1 MVLKGVD
8 KLDGWDGLIFMVIL
22 RHLMSQNGLEWI
34 GELMVRMGRE
44 WGNGMTFDMVMDWI
58 ILDHS
63 PIPCPFAL
71 VRLWWLIQRYMPQP
85 ADFKVF
91 EGQGHG
97 PIMPHQGAL
106 IHGGSM
112 PMLIITRHSKNL
124 KRNYPTYSIV

>member
-1 MVLKGVD
+1 
-8 KLDGWDGLIFMVIL
+8 MVIL

-71 VRLWWLIQRYMPQP
+71 VRL
-85 ADFKVF
+85 
-91 EGQGHG
+91 
-97 PIMPHQGAL
+97 
-106 IHGGSM
+106 
-112 PMLIITRHSKNL
+112 
-124 KRNYPTYSIV
+124 